1 VQALPHPYI
10 PLQASDGSVLRARA
24 MQEYLLAL
32 RSALASYTEV
42 PPVHLM
48 VLDEADWKARIRH
61 PYGFP
66 FQRTSLKEG
75 LYLFLPARY
84 PERFV
89 WRLRETL
96 VPAIKKAGRP
106 PGQPGDFLDLN
117 LGHEY
122 AHAVAVAWKLR
133 TRTKWVD
140 EFLANYLYLLAL
152 RQALPELYPKAKQ
165 WGILLAHLV
174 PSEPSLGS
182 YETKPKGLLDQL
194 WFQGQFTTQAA
205 RLVEE
210 KGDTLLQGLL
220 QAAPLKK
227 STVHKL
233 LVGLEPDLR
242 NWFASFASRKKL
254 SRKDLDGSSGWDE
267 LGTGTNSVA
276 N

>member
-1 VQALPHPYI
+1 MQSLPHPYI
-10 PLQASDGSVLRARA
+10 PIQASEGSVLRARA
-24 MQEYLLAL
+24 MQSYLLDL
-32 RSALASYTEV
+32 RKGLARYAPI

-48 VLDEADWKARIRH
+48 VLDEADWAARVKH

-66 FQRTSLKEG
+66 FQRTSLREG

-84 PERFV
+84 PERLI
-89 WRLRETL
+89 WRLREAL
-96 VPAIKKAGRP
+96 VPAIQRAGRP

-133 TRTKWVD
+133 TRVRWVD

-152 RQALPELYPKAKQ
+152 HLALPELYPKAKR
-165 WGILLAHLV
+165 WGLLLAQLT

-182 YETKPKGLLDQL
+182 YETKPKRLSDQL
-194 WFQGQFTTQAA
+194 WFQGQFTTEAA

-210 KGDTLLQGLL
+210 RGDALLQGLL
-220 QAAPLKK
+220 QAAPLRK

-233 LVGLEPDLR
+233 LVGLEPHLR
-242 NWFASFASRKKL
+242 DWFASFAPQKRP
-254 SRKDLDGSSGWDE
+254 GSEKITKALGWEGVGDP
-267 LGTGTNSVA
+267 S
-276 N
+276 

>member
-1 VQALPHPYI
+1 MQALPHPYI
-10 PLQASDGSVLRARA
+10 PLQASDSSVLRARA
-24 MQEYLLAL
+24 MQQYLLAL
-32 RSALASYTEV
+32 RSALARYTEV

-48 VLDEADWKARIRH
+48 VLGEADWKARVKH

-84 PERFV
+84 PEHFI

-96 VPAIKKAGRP
+96 VPAVKKAGRP

-152 RQALPELYPKAKQ
+152 HQALPELYPKAKQ
-165 WGILLAHLV
+165 WGVLLAQLV
-174 PSEPSLGS
+174 PSESSLGS
-182 YETKPKGLLDQL
+182 YEMKSKGLSDQL
-194 WFQGQFTTQAA
+194 WFQGQFTTKAA

-210 KGDTLLQGLL
+210 EGDALLQGLL

-233 LVGLEPDLR
+233 LVGLEPNLR
-242 NWFASFASRKKL
+242 SWFASFASKK
-254 SRKDLDGSSGWDE
+254 KPSSQDPDSAAGWEVLRD
-267 LGTGTNSVA
+267 T
-276 N
+276 

>member
-1 VQALPHPYI
+1 MQALPHPHI
-10 PLQASDGSVLRARA
+10 PLQASEGSVLRARA
-24 MQEYLLAL
+24 LQSYLLAL
-32 RSALASYTEV
+32 REALSSYQAI
-42 PPVHLM
+42 PPVHLF
-48 VLDEADWKARIRH
+48 VLNEPDWKARVKH

-84 PERFV
+84 PERFI

-96 VPAIKKAGRP
+96 VPAIKQAGKP

-117 LGHEY
+117 LGHEF

-133 TRTKWVD
+133 TRVRWVD

-152 RQALPELYPKAKQ
+152 HQALPELYPKARQ
-165 WGILLAHLV
+165 WGLLLSHLT

-182 YETKPKGLLDQL
+182 YETKPKGLSDQL
-194 WFQGQFTTQAA
+194 WFQGQFTLEAA

-210 KGDTLLQGLL
+210 HGDRLLRGLL

-227 STVHKL
+227 TTVHKL
-233 LVGLEPDLR
+233 LVGLEPHLR
-242 NWFASFASRKKL
+242 DWFASFAPKNASSPKAGLQTDWEKL
-254 SRKDLDGSSGWDE
+254 GE
-267 LGTGTNSVA
+267 T
-276 N
+276 